1 MTADVKLMTA
11 EELLALPDDGMRHE
25 LVEGELRTMAPAGF
39 RHGKIGQLI
48 ARRLGNYVEEHKL
61 GIVCLSDTG
70 FMIARNPDTVLA
82 PDVPFVRQERD
93 LDERGFYP
101 GPPDLAV
108 EVISP
113 SDTYTEVE
121 EKVVKYLACGTPLV
135 IVVDPR
141 KRSASMH
148 TASNTVRLSIDDA
161 LDGGDVVPGWK
172 LPLRD
177 IFD

>member
-11 EELLALPDDGMRHE
+11 EDLLAMPDDGMRHE
-25 LVEGELRTMAPAGF
+25 LVEGELRTMSPAGF
-39 RHGKIGQLI
+39 RHGKIGLRI
-48 ARRLGNYVEEHKL
+48 ARHLGNYVEERKL
-61 GIVCLSDTG
+61 GVVCASDTG
-70 FMIARNPDTVLA
+70 FLIARNPDTVLA

-101 GPPDLAV
+101 GTPDLAV

-121 EKVVKYLACGTPLV
+121 EKVAKYLSCGTPMV
-135 IVVDPR
+135 IVVDPH
-141 KRSASMH
+141 KRSASVH
-148 TASNTVRLSIDDA
+148 TASNLTRLSIDDT

-172 LPLRD
+172 LPLREL
-177 IFD
+177 FE

>member
-1 MTADVKLMTA
+1 L
-11 EELLALPDDGMRHE
+11 
-25 LVEGELRTMAPAGF
+25 
-39 RHGKIGQLI
+39 
-48 ARRLGNYVEEHKL
+48 
-61 GIVCLSDTG
+61 
-70 FMIARNPDTVLA
+70 RNPDTVLA

-113 SDTYTEVE
+113 SDTYTEVD
-121 EKVVKYLACGTPLV
+121 EKVAKYLACGTPMV

-141 KRSASMH
+141 KRSASVY
-148 TASNTVRLSIDDA
+148 TPGNFIRVSVDDT

-172 LPLRD
+172 LPLREL
-177 IFD
+177 FE